1 MAKTLRIE
9 CPAALQEI
17 LCVAIREYA
26 GAAYPPGGSDC
37 GQVAKQALMDA
48 AGKLETDFVASDGVY
63 AELSRRLRAHVK
75 AACKYYVE
83 QHQCHEIESLLLRLL
98 EGEVISHTEYSS
110 LVHTL

>member
-1 MAKTLRIE
+1 MAKTFRIE

-48 AGKLETDFVASDGVY
+48 AEKLESGFAASGGVH

-83 QHQCHEIESLLLRLL
+83 QHRCHEIESLLLRLL
-98 EGEVISHTEYSS
+98 EGEVIGDTEYSS